1 MPRQVICSIKIRT
14 VDTDVVLI
22 AIALFSRLNLN
33 ELWIEFDTGNSKVF
47 YPVHLICNNLG
58 SKKSKALLFFSCIYW
73 MRLSVLFQHM
83 QKGNC
88 GKTRKSY
95 PEVTDKFINLGD
107 LPLKEPADKAFP
119 IIERF
124 TALMYKRT
132 NNAITVDEARREM
145 FLIDGRDLET
155 IPPTPA
161 ALLEHTFRAAYIA
174 GHVWNNAFV
183 PSPDLPQPNE
193 WGWIRTGD
201 GYKSLWTKLPERLH

>member
-1 MPRQVICSIKIRT
+1 MSYFNICKKE
-14 VDTDVVLI
+14 I
-22 AIALFSRLNLN
+22 AR
-33 ELWIEFDTGNSKVF
+33 
-47 YPVHLICNNLG
+47 
-58 SKKSKALLFFSCIYW
+58 
-73 MRLSVLFQHM
+73 
-83 QKGNC
+83 
-88 GKTRKSY
+88 KTRKSY
-95 PEVTDKFINLGD
+95 PEVTDKFINLDD
-107 LPLKEPADKAFP
+107 LPLKKSADKAFP

-132 NNAITVDEARREM
+132 NSAITVDEARREM

-161 ALLEHTFRAAYIA
+161 ALLEHAFRAAYIA
-174 GHVWNNAFV
+174 GDVWNNAFV